1 LSAPLRTA
9 VIGGGLIAQ
18 VVHLPNLARLD
29 DAFELIAIADVSP
42 TVAGGLADR
51 YGPARAYTDW
61 EAMLD
66 GERLDALVVCSPH
79 ATHAQVVLA
88 ALDRGLHVLV
98 EKPLALVPDDAA
110 AICRRREETGLVVEV
125 GHMKRHDPSYQ
136 AFLDALPAGADPLRL
151 VDVVTYDPWLAREP
165 FVPWGSVLRGDDVP
179 ERVLDDGRA
188 AAAEQVRRAVGADD
202 PLAVRVYGEIF
213 LGALIHDVN
222 LVHGALERLGA
233 PGGIEPVGAASW
245 ADGDAASFTARLAG
259 GVAWHSAFLMLRG
272 LMDFR
277 ERASLYFDDSVH
289 ELEFPSPYWPDAP
302 RVHRVTAVR
311 DGQHAVSVD
320 EHAGDAYVAEVRH
333 FHACVV
339 DGVRCRTPPEQ
350 ALRDIELLREL
361 YRSTAPPP
369 TRSEA
374 RAAWPSADPARSRAR
389 APDRR

>member
-1 LSAPLRTA
+1 LSGPLRTA

-29 DAFELIAIADVSP
+29 DAFEIVAIADVSA
-42 TVAGGLADR
+42 TVASGLADR
-51 YGPARAYTDW
+51 YAPARACTDW
-61 EAMLD
+61 AALLD

-98 EKPLALVPDDAA
+98 EKPLCLVPDDAA
-110 AICRRREETGLVVEV
+110 AICRRRDETGLVVQV
-125 GHMKRHDPSYQ
+125 GYMKRYDPAYE
-136 AFLDALPAGADPLRL
+136 AFLDALPAGADALRL

-165 FVPWGSVLRGDDVP
+165 FVPWRRMLRGDDVP
-179 ERVLDDGRA
+179 EPVLDAGRA
-188 AAAEQVRRAVGADD
+188 AATEQVRRAVGADD
-202 PLAVRVYGEIF
+202 QLAVRVYGDIF

-222 LVHGALERLGA
+222 LVHGALDRLGA
-233 PGGIEPVGAASW
+233 PGGVEPVGAASW

-259 GVAWHSAFLMLRG
+259 GGTWHSSFLMLRG

-277 ERASLYFDDSVH
+277 ERASLYFEDAVH

-302 RVHRVTAVR
+302 RLHRVSGVR
-311 DGQHAVSVD
+311 DGRHAVRVD
-320 EHAGDAYVAEVRH
+320 EHAADAYVAELRH

-339 DGVRCRTPPEQ
+339 DGAECRTPPEQ

-361 YRSTAPPP
+361 YRLTPPLI
-369 TRSEA
+369 
-374 RAAWPSADPARSRAR
+374 
-389 APDRR
+389 